1 MAAVSCY
8 SGVLLPLFVWRTN
21 SYILLGYD
29 QGPGETLKMRLPSS
43 HPPSTTS
50 SKVFLNSFIHKHS
63 LHTIRE
69 RGEELAGTNQ
79 LTEATYSHSETPV
92 TNTHRYSH
100 SGKREVLKLTNRNIY
115 DLQGRNI
122 LLCHYE
128 QIIHFI

>member
-1 MAAVSCY
+1 MVLFTNIVCTQSHKLVVWN
-8 SGVLLPLFVWRTN
+8 SG
-21 SYILLGYD
+21 
-29 QGPGETLKMRLPSS
+29 
-43 HPPSTTS
+43 
-50 SKVFLNSFIHKHS
+50 
-63 LHTIRE
+63 
-69 RGEELAGTNQ
+69 GEEPAGTNQ

-115 DLQGRNI
+115 DLQGHNI